1 MMDDEFEMEGM
12 VLVQNDEKT
21 IQELSMEFAVTL
33 YIGFHTQAAYEK
45 QITAE
50 GLALKVVDAARIFE
64 VYLDEGYENQ
74 QEADIISLKEV

>member
-1 MMDDEFEMEGM
+1 MMDDEFEVEGM
-12 VLVQNDEKT
+12 VVVQNDGKT

-33 YIGFHTQAAYEK
+33 YAAYEK
-45 QITAE
+45 QTTAE

-74 QEADIISLKEV
+74 PEADIISLKEV